1 MESKDAVS
9 KKLKKWMFLYFF
21 SLLVAVGY
29 FILYSGY
36 SLLVFEPERKSV
48 VLNQINAVYSGED
61 LAETNVSEGELKQF
75 IVKVIDESF
84 TYDYLSFSYDELY
97 EELLSGN
104 LETDLPDHRDY
115 IKNYFSEKAHDSF
128 VDSLKE
134 APWMTSFYRERR
146 HVSASILSPPVKG
159 SYSGWEKGT
168 DGRLNM
174 SYSGYFFVLSKSNNN
189 RPLRYRVDYNIVA
202 ERKPNPVMEVV
213 DTYYFFPLV
222 PMNTF
227 EWQIKTIEW
236 NAERAL

>member
-1 MESKDAVS
+1 M
-9 KKLKKWMFLYFF
+9 
-21 SLLVAVGY
+21 
-29 FILYSGY
+29 
-36 SLLVFEPERKSV
+36 
-48 VLNQINAVYSGED
+48 
-61 LAETNVSEGELKQF
+61 
-75 IVKVIDESF
+75 
-84 TYDYLSFSYDELY
+84 
-97 EELLSGN
+97 
-104 LETDLPDHRDY
+104 
-115 IKNYFSEKAHDSF
+115 
-128 VDSLKE
+128 
-134 APWMTSFYRERR
+134 
-146 HVSASILSPPVKG
+146 VSASILSPPVKG

-189 RPLRYRVDYNIVA
+189 RTLRYRVDYNIVA